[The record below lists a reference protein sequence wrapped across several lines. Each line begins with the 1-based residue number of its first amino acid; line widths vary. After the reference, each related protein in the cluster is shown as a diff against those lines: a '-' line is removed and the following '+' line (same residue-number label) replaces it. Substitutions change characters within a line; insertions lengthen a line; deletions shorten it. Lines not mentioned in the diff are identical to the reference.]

1 MITGC
6 VRASAVCAC
15 KWDAASRTV
24 ATDGG
29 AELAARGKHTFRHRE
44 GWNAL
49 TGPMVTSGS
58 LRSAELG
65 CAYL

>member
-29 AELAARGKHTFRHRE
+29 APSWQPGWNARGKKTFESQPFRGPE
-44 GWNAL
+44 G
-49 TGPMVTSGS
+49 S
-58 LRSAELG
+58 
-65 CAYL
+65 